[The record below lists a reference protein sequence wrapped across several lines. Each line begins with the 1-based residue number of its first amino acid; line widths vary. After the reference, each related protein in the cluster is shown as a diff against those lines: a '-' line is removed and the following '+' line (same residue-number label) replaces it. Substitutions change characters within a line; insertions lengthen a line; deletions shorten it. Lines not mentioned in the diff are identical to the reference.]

1 MEPVIDVS
9 SKLIRQLPLV
19 PRAFSPSFPARSLL
33 FYTPHTQRS
42 VGFAVCGPARSLAAA
57 AGNKLTC
64 WLTGGRGRRA
74 GDGRPALFKMC
85 SGVPEV
91 ENRTLAERK
100 IAISYGLKRCIA
112 PPHSLT
118 PWLPITW
125 QCPQRRSWFAG
136 QM

>member
-9 SKLIRQLPLV
+9 SKLIRQLPPL
-19 PRAFSPSFPARSLL
+19 PRAFLPLSLSLL
-33 FYTPHTQRS
+33 FVCSERGAWVLLWHGQI
-42 VGFAVCGPARSLAAA
+42 VGCCCKTNLPA
-57 AGNKLTC
+57 
-64 WLTGGRGRRA
+64 GGRGA

-112 PPHSLT
+112 PHSLT

-125 QCPQRRSWFAG
+125 QCPCTTAGGRSWFAG

>member
-1 MEPVIDVS
+1 M
-9 SKLIRQLPLV
+9 LW
-19 PRAFSPSFPARSLL
+19 ARPDRWRLL
-33 FYTPHTQRS
+33 
-42 VGFAVCGPARSLAAA
+42 LE
-57 AGNKLTC
+57 NKLTC
-64 WLTGGRGRRA
+64 WLAAGGGAA

-100 IAISYGLKRCIA
+100 IAISYGLKRCIV

-125 QCPQRRSWFAG
+125 QCPLRRSFVVCRTDVNKHTKRLGAG
-136 QM
+136 RIDLFSAQVLLSLYPATPY